1 VVVAWLVDVRSGVV
15 EVVRVT
21 PFVAQRCFTLFHLH
35 ALSRLQALS
44 TNISGH
50 DFTIAPVVV
59 VAWLVDVR
67 SGVVE
72 VVRVTPFVAQRCF
85 TLFHRHALSRLQTLS
100 TNISGH
106 VNSSLF

>member
-1 VVVAWLVDVRSGVV
+1 MQI
-15 EVVRVT
+15 
-21 PFVAQRCFTLFHLH
+21 FAQIKPGKP
-35 ALSRLQALS
+35 SPQ
-44 TNISGH
+44 IQY
-50 DFTIAPVVV
+50 DFPIAPVVV